1 MLKFLFNIKNKDACD
16 FHTGI
21 LGILVYIFIMK
32 VFSIQKLR

>member
-1 MLKFLFNIKNKDACD
+1 MLRFLFNIKNKDACD

-21 LGILVYIFIMK
+21 LVYIFIMK